1 MFIEPCL
8 PDRHQLSTDKAMRP
22 LPLVLL
28 LAATMTAGSC
38 YAVDM
43 GLRPDQFGDAV
54 TNASKRQG
62 TNIDWGTP
70 VCGEPKYLTGV
81 CVWSMTERFD
91 LTATAFTK
99 RPDRAIWA
107 VSRWH
112 HKDNKL
118 AAEARAFEKMCAA
131 LFGAAKPQW
140 TTQKVAS
147 FTKRVVGNMKND
159 TEIREEGLLFMF
171 NTWPDLFSCEVEDE
185 D

>member
-1 MFIEPCL
+1 MTFGN
-8 PDRHQLSTDKAMRP
+8 MRR

-28 LAATMTAGSC
+28 LAATIGGPS

-54 TNASKRQG
+54 TKASMRQG

-70 VCGEPKYLTGV
+70 VCGEPKYLNGV
-81 CVWSMTERFD
+81 CVWSMTDRFS
-91 LTATAFTK
+91 LTATAFHK
-99 RPDRAIWA
+99 RPDRAIWV

-112 HKDNKL
+112 HKNDKP
-118 AAEARAFEKMCAA
+118 AAEGRAFERMCAA

-140 TTQKVAS
+140 TNQKVVS
-147 FTKRVVGNMKND
+147 FTKRVVGSMKKD

-171 NTWPDLFSCEVEDE
+171 NTWPDIFSCEVEDE